1 MADKPL
7 KCFKF
12 RFDAPAGSRE
22 LYLNASNAADANDAA
37 WKWIKANSAEMAD
50 VRNFSLVYCGDVA
63 T

>member
-12 RFDAPAGSRE
+12 RFDAPTGPRE
-22 LYLNASNAADANDAA
+22 LYLNAPNAADANDAA
-37 WKWIKANSAEMAD
+37 WKWIKSNFAEMD
-50 VRNFSLVYCGDVA
+50 EVRNFSVVYCGDVA